1 MNDYVIQTVLFPKK
15 QWTIKEAIQWL
26 KNHNLKY
33 DDIDSNKPTMIHF
46 RQKDPKKLKKDGYNH
61 YKNISKDKGVEEV
74 IAYKSSSH
82 RDEQSSSKDIGGHI
96 GMPKHDSSDSDS
108 DSDSS
113 EQFSDDNR
121 SSHDSI
127 IKKLDE
133 LKHVLKIHHE
143 KHGGSIKLGKAF
155 HDVGHEMM
163 NGLGLLSK
171 LKRFGKVAKP
181 IIKHLGHLVLEKLKK
196 TPAFH
201 EGKIDPV
208 AHVRYK
214 NEQENTV
221 EEFDKRAIAREKEL
235 KAMHD
240 DYDKVIASG
249 KHYDYLNG
257 GKTYK
262 ELYGEKA
269 YKELL
274 RSQASAKPEVRVPA
288 KQDSKVPAKQDSKVP
303 EKLYNGKTLAE
314 LDAAE
319 EIGWGLV
326 HKHRRQDTSDNPI
339 RSLKFSEMM
348 ISSDHPLLNKL
359 STSDVEDF
367 TKLFEMSKGKK
378 KMDNKKY
385 EALRKL
391 IIKKLKDSVQTES
404 IKKMDTRF
412 TRMVRGSD
420 AAKEWAAKM
429 KAARDLKRK

>member
-1 MNDYVIQTVLFPKK
+1 MV
-15 QWTIKEAIQWL
+15 
-26 KNHNLKY
+26 
-33 DDIDSNKPTMIHF
+33 
-46 RQKDPKKLKKDGYNH
+46 
-61 YKNISKDKGVEEV
+61 
-74 IAYKSSSH
+74 
-82 RDEQSSSKDIGGHI
+82 
-96 GMPKHDSSDSDS
+96 KHDI

-113 EQFSDDNR
+113 SSDDDLRSSSMDEQYSDDNR
-121 SSHDSI
+121 TSHDSI
-127 IKKLDE
+127 IKQLEDI
-133 LKHVLKIHHE
+133 KHALKIHHE

-155 HDVGHEMM
+155 HDVGHEVMS
-163 NGLGLLSK
+163 GLGLLSK
-171 LKRFGKVAKP
+171 LKRLGKIAKP
-181 IIKHLGHLVLEKLKK
+181 IIKHLGHLALEKLKG

-208 AHVRYK
+208 AHVRNKYV
-214 NEQENTV
+214 QENTV
-221 EEFDKRAIAREKEL
+221 EEFNKRAIAREKEL

-249 KHYDYLNG
+249 KPYDYLNG

-274 RSQASAKPEVRVPA
+274 RSKSSAKPEA
-288 KQDSKVPAKQDSKVP
+288 KSS

-326 HKHRRQDTSDNPI
+326 PKHRRQDTSDSPI
-339 RSLKFSEMM
+339 RSLKFGEME

-391 IIKKLKDSVQTES
+391 IIKKLKDSVHTET
-404 IKKMDTRF
+404 IKKVDARF
-412 TRMVRGSD
+412 TKMVRGSD

>member
-1 MNDYVIQTVLFPKK
+1 MV
-15 QWTIKEAIQWL
+15 
-26 KNHNLKY
+26 
-33 DDIDSNKPTMIHF
+33 
-46 RQKDPKKLKKDGYNH
+46 
-61 YKNISKDKGVEEV
+61 
-74 IAYKSSSH
+74 
-82 RDEQSSSKDIGGHI
+82 
-96 GMPKHDSSDSDS
+96 KHDSDNDLRSSSMDDSDT
-108 DSDSS
+108 D
-113 EQFSDDNR
+113 EQYSDDNR
-121 SSHDSI
+121 TSHDSI
-127 IKKLDE
+127 IKQLEDI
-133 LKHVLKIHHE
+133 KHALKIHHD

-155 HDVGHEMM
+155 HDVGHEVMS
-163 NGLGLLSK
+163 GLGLISK
-171 LKRFGKVAKP
+171 LKRLGKIAKP
-181 IIKHLGHLVLEKLKK
+181 IVKHLGHLALEKLKG

-208 AHVRYK
+208 AHVRNKYV
-214 NEQENTV
+214 QENTV
-221 EEFDKRAIAREKEL
+221 EEFNKRAIAREKEL

-249 KHYDYLNG
+249 KPYDYLNG

-274 RSQASAKPEVRVPA
+274 RSKSSAKPEA
-288 KQDSKVPAKQDSKVP
+288 KSS

-326 HKHRRQDTSDNPI
+326 PKHRRQDTSDSPI
-339 RSLKFSEMM
+339 RSLKFGEME

-391 IIKKLKDSVQTES
+391 IIKKLKDSVHTET
-404 IKKMDTRF
+404 IKKVDARF
-412 TRMVRGSD
+412 TKMVRGSD

>member
-1 MNDYVIQTVLFPKK
+1 MV
-15 QWTIKEAIQWL
+15 
-26 KNHNLKY
+26 
-33 DDIDSNKPTMIHF
+33 
-46 RQKDPKKLKKDGYNH
+46 
-61 YKNISKDKGVEEV
+61 
-74 IAYKSSSH
+74 
-82 RDEQSSSKDIGGHI
+82 
-96 GMPKHDSSDSDS
+96 KHDI

-113 EQFSDDNR
+113 SSDSETDEQYSDDNR
-121 SSHDSI
+121 TSHDSI
-127 IKKLDE
+127 IKQLEDI
-133 LKHVLKIHHE
+133 KHALKIHHE
-143 KHGGSIKLGKAF
+143 KHGSSIKIGKAF
-155 HDVGHEMM
+155 HDVGHEVMSGM
-163 NGLGLLSK
+163 GLLSK
-171 LKRFGKVAKP
+171 LKRLGKIAKP
-181 IIKHLGHLVLEKLKK
+181 IIKHLGHLALEKLKG

-221 EEFDKRAIAREKEL
+221 EEFNKRAIAREKEL

-249 KHYDYLNG
+249 KPYDYLNG

-269 YKELL
+269 YKELISGK
-274 RSQASAKPEVRVPA
+274 SQHGEKAPV
-288 KQDSKVPAKQDSKVP
+288 
-303 EKLYNGKTLAE
+303 KLYNGKTLAE

-326 HKHRRQDTSDNPI
+326 PKHRRQDTSDSPI
-339 RSLKFSEMM
+339 RSLKFGEME

-404 IKKMDTRF
+404 IKKVDARF

-429 KAARDLKRK
+429 KTSRSEAKAARDSKRK

>member
-1 MNDYVIQTVLFPKK
+1 MV
-15 QWTIKEAIQWL
+15 
-26 KNHNLKY
+26 
-33 DDIDSNKPTMIHF
+33 
-46 RQKDPKKLKKDGYNH
+46 
-61 YKNISKDKGVEEV
+61 
-74 IAYKSSSH
+74 
-82 RDEQSSSKDIGGHI
+82 
-96 GMPKHDSSDSDS
+96 KH

-113 EQFSDDNR
+113 SSETDDQYSDDLRSSDTDDNR
-121 SSHDSI
+121 TSHDSI
-127 IKKLDE
+127 IKQLSDI
-133 LKHVLKIHHE
+133 KHALKIHHA

-155 HDVGHEMM
+155 HDVGHEVMS
-163 NGLGLLSK
+163 GLGLLSK
-171 LKRFGKVAKP
+171 LKRLGKIAKP
-181 IIKHLGHLVLEKLKK
+181 VVKHLGHLALEKLKK

-221 EEFDKRAIAREKEL
+221 EEFNKRAIAREKEL

-240 DYDKVIASG
+240 DYDRVIASG

-288 KQDSKVPAKQDSKVP
+288 KQEANVP

-326 HKHRRQDTSDNPI
+326 PKHRRQDTSDSPI
-339 RSLKFSEMM
+339 RSLKFGEMM

-404 IKKMDTRF
+404 IKKVDARF
-412 TRMVRGSD
+412 TRMVKGSD

-429 KAARDLKRK
+429 KAARDSKRDSVRGLKRK

>member
-1 MNDYVIQTVLFPKK
+1 MVKHDNDL
-15 QWTIKEAIQWL
+15 
-26 KNHNLKY
+26 
-33 DDIDSNKPTMIHF
+33 
-46 RQKDPKKLKKDGYNH
+46 R
-61 YKNISKDKGVEEV
+61 
-74 IAYKSSSH
+74 SSSM
-82 RDEQSSSKDIGGHI
+82 DDSS
-96 GMPKHDSSDSDS
+96 SSDSETD
-108 DSDSS
+108 
-113 EQFSDDNR
+113 EQYSDDNR
-121 SSHDSI
+121 TSHDSI
-127 IKKLDE
+127 IKQLEDI
-133 LKHVLKIHHE
+133 KHALKIHHE

-155 HDVGHEMM
+155 HDVGHEVMSGM
-163 NGLGLLSK
+163 GLLSK
-171 LKRFGKVAKP
+171 LKRLGKIAKP
-181 IIKHLGHLVLEKLKK
+181 IVKHLGHLALEKLKK

-208 AHVRYK
+208 AHVRNKYV
-214 NEQENTV
+214 QENTV
-221 EEFDKRAIAREKEL
+221 EEFNKRAIAREKEL

-249 KHYDYLNG
+249 KPYDYLNG

-274 RSQASAKPEVRVPA
+274 RSKSSILDDRRP
-288 KQDSKVPAKQDSKVP
+288 S

-326 HKHRRQDTSDNPI
+326 PKHRRQDTSDSPI
-339 RSLKFSEMM
+339 RSLKFGEME

-391 IIKKLKDSVQTES
+391 IIKKLKDSVHTET
-404 IKKMDTRF
+404 IKKVDARF
-412 TRMVRGSD
+412 TRIVRGSD

>member
-1 MNDYVIQTVLFPKK
+1 MV
-15 QWTIKEAIQWL
+15 
-26 KNHNLKY
+26 
-33 DDIDSNKPTMIHF
+33 
-46 RQKDPKKLKKDGYNH
+46 
-61 YKNISKDKGVEEV
+61 
-74 IAYKSSSH
+74 
-82 RDEQSSSKDIGGHI
+82 
-96 GMPKHDSSDSDS
+96 KHDSDNDLRSSSMDDSETD
-108 DSDSS
+108 
-113 EQFSDDNR
+113 EQYSDDNR
-121 SSHDSI
+121 TSHDSI
-127 IKKLDE
+127 IKQLEDI
-133 LKHVLKIHHE
+133 KHALKIHHD

-155 HDVGHEMM
+155 HDVGHEVMS
-163 NGLGLLSK
+163 GLGLISK
-171 LKRFGKVAKP
+171 LKRLGKIAKP
-181 IIKHLGHLVLEKLKK
+181 IVKHLGHLALEKLKG

-208 AHVRYK
+208 AHVRNKYV
-214 NEQENTV
+214 QENTV
-221 EEFDKRAIAREKEL
+221 EEFNKRAIAREKEL

-249 KHYDYLNG
+249 KPYDYLNG

-274 RSQASAKPEVRVPA
+274 RSKSSAKPEA
-288 KQDSKVPAKQDSKVP
+288 KSS

-326 HKHRRQDTSDNPI
+326 PKHRRQDTSDSPI
-339 RSLKFSEMM
+339 RSLKFGEME

-391 IIKKLKDSVQTES
+391 IIKKLKDSVHTET
-404 IKKMDTRF
+404 IKKVDARF
-412 TRMVRGSD
+412 TKMVRGSD

>member
-1 MNDYVIQTVLFPKK
+1 MV
-15 QWTIKEAIQWL
+15 
-26 KNHNLKY
+26 
-33 DDIDSNKPTMIHF
+33 
-46 RQKDPKKLKKDGYNH
+46 
-61 YKNISKDKGVEEV
+61 
-74 IAYKSSSH
+74 
-82 RDEQSSSKDIGGHI
+82 
-96 GMPKHDSSDSDS
+96 KHDI

-113 EQFSDDNR
+113 SSDNDLRSSSMDDEQYSDDNR
-121 SSHDSI
+121 TSHDSI
-127 IKKLDE
+127 IKQLDDI
-133 LKHVLKIHHE
+133 KHALKIHHD

-155 HDVGHEMM
+155 HDVGHEVMS
-163 NGLGLLSK
+163 GLGLISK
-171 LKRFGKVAKP
+171 LKRLGKIAKP
-181 IIKHLGHLVLEKLKK
+181 IVKHLGHLALEKLKK

-208 AHVRYK
+208 AHVRNKYV
-214 NEQENTV
+214 QENTV
-221 EEFDKRAIAREKEL
+221 EEFNKRAIAREKEL

-249 KHYDYLNG
+249 KPYDYLNG

-274 RSQASAKPEVRVPA
+274 RSKSSAKPEA
-288 KQDSKVPAKQDSKVP
+288 KSSILDDRRPS

-326 HKHRRQDTSDNPI
+326 PKHRRQDTSDSPI
-339 RSLKFSEMM
+339 RSLKFGEME

-391 IIKKLKDSVQTES
+391 IIKKLKDSVHTET
-404 IKKMDTRF
+404 IKKVDARF
-412 TRMVRGSD
+412 TRIVRGSD

>member
-1 MNDYVIQTVLFPKK
+1 MV
-15 QWTIKEAIQWL
+15 
-26 KNHNLKY
+26 
-33 DDIDSNKPTMIHF
+33 
-46 RQKDPKKLKKDGYNH
+46 
-61 YKNISKDKGVEEV
+61 
-74 IAYKSSSH
+74 
-82 RDEQSSSKDIGGHI
+82 
-96 GMPKHDSSDSDS
+96 KH

-113 EQFSDDNR
+113 SSDSETDEQYSDDNR
-121 SSHDSI
+121 TSHDSI
-127 IKKLDE
+127 IKQLSDIKQA
-133 LKHVLKIHHE
+133 LKIHHA

-155 HDVGHEMM
+155 HDVGQEVMCGM
-163 NGLGLLSK
+163 GLLSK
-171 LKRFGKVAKP
+171 LKRLGKIAKP
-181 IIKHLGHLVLEKLKK
+181 IVKHLGHLALEKLKG

-208 AHVRYK
+208 AHVRNKYV
-214 NEQENTV
+214 QENTV
-221 EEFDKRAIAREKEL
+221 EEFNKRAIAREKEL

-249 KHYDYLNG
+249 KPYNFLGD

-274 RSQASAKPEVRVPA
+274 NSKSSAKPEA
-288 KQDSKVPAKQDSKVP
+288 KSS

-314 LDAAE
+314 LDAEE
-319 EIGWGLV
+319 EIGWGIV
-326 HKHRRQDTSDNPI
+326 PKHRRQDTSDSPI
-339 RSLKFSEMM
+339 RSLKFGEME

-391 IIKKLKDSVQTES
+391 IIKKLKDSVHTET
-404 IKKMDTRF
+404 IKKVDVRF
-412 TRMVRGSD
+412 TKMVRGSD